1 MVPRHLEVGTNW
13 AHLGTAAIGH
23 SQWMPFLAPQDSM
36 LDSLNSTTSLGVP
49 LVSFPVP
56 VLFGF
61 VMTLTVLLEPL
72 SELLQQIFPWVE
84 SELVALNVHVQDN
97 RCSKDIA
104 LRQFLKLLVWLRTVL
119 LQDAAI
125 LHSLYPHSRLFSH
138 QPFNTKLFWEF
149 ATSSVAIIA
158 HAKCEACLAFKN
170 MPDHLIAGLCGSYAE
185 LWLEQH
191 WEQEENTHRRT
202 DCRR

>member
-1 MVPRHLEVGTNW
+1 
-13 AHLGTAAIGH
+13 
-23 SQWMPFLAPQDSM
+23 M
-36 LDSLNSTTSLGVP
+36 LDGLNSTTSLRVP

-84 SELVALNVHVQDN
+84 SELVALNVHTHNN

-119 LQDAAI
+119 LRDAAI
-125 LHSLYPHSRLFSH
+125 LHSLYPHSWLFSH
-138 QPFNTKLFWEF
+138 WPFNTKLFREF
-149 ATSSVAIIA
+149 TTSSVAIIA
-158 HAKCEACLAFKN
+158 HAKYEAHLAYEN
-170 MPDHLIAGLCGSYAE
+170 MPEHLVAGLHGSYAE
-185 LWLEQH
+185 LWLEQCR
-191 WEQEENTHRRT
+191 EQEENT
-202 DCRR
+202 C